1 MAHDASGPLADG
13 IGGGELTIHKD
24 RRPLIA
30 LDERTIDLSDGYE
43 TRRMCDV
50 ALAALRC
57 NMLIAVGAAS
67 YSGCT
72 RWKRPRTN

>member
-57 NMLIAVGAAS
+57 
-67 YSGCT
+67 
-72 RWKRPRTN
+72 